1 MKSKS
6 LAARTR
12 EAVREEPF
20 LFDALRAGVLNY
32 TAVARYLPVEGEHD
46 AIATALRRYADE
58 LDEFEP
64 AGGDVRVSMKSGIG
78 RSEGD
83 GTEPSE
89 MPSGSEATPEATAG
103 AEPLLAVGEVD
114 FAAEGGGSTAIVGS
128 GSVDA
133 AVLRRVLGRLET
145 EGIEVE
151 AAGVTEDALVVVVER
166 RVGANALRA
175 VESVVKG

>member
-1 MKSKS
+1 MRDMRSKS

-12 EAVREEPF
+12 DAVRDEPF

-32 TAVARYLPVEGEHD
+32 SAAARYLPVEGERD
-46 AIATALRRYADE
+46 AIATALRRFGDE

-78 RSEGD
+78 
-83 GTEPSE
+83 P
-89 MPSGSEATPEATAG
+89 AAG
-103 AEPLLAVGEVD
+103 AEPILAVGGVG

-133 AVLRRVLGRLET
+133 GVLRRVLGRLET
-145 EGIEVE
+145 AGIDVE

-166 RVGANALRA
+166 RVGADAIRA
-175 VESVVKG
+175 VEAAVDA